1 MYALF
6 SGLAVFFFIYT
17 ASSSWAENIEKQ
29 ARHSIGWQKPLSIV
43 SINSNREWLGLCSP
57 QYECFSAKTA
67 WEHGSILTRES
78 SCFWEKI
85 RNEWFCGGLVVLCVV
100 IPWWE
105 VGKYCYVWF
114 NLLTLCNRMCEAAKN
129 GTRSHFIPLSF
140 SDTDLF
146 ITVLTKIMM
155 RTPTKCRSNV
165 DQEN

>member
-100 IPWWE
+100 IPRWE

-114 NLLTLCNRMCEAAKN
+114 NILTLCNRMCKAAKMVQ
-129 GTRSHFIPLSF
+129 GVISYSCPFLTRISSLPSSQKLWWEHPQNL
-140 SDTDLF
+140 
-146 ITVLTKIMM
+146 
-155 RTPTKCRSNV
+155 
-165 DQEN
+165 DQM